1 VFGGEAE
8 FDSGFLV
15 ADFGESFLEAFTT
28 FFVAGGGVVE
38 EGEQSLFEVA
48 EALELVFVGK
58 EDLGG
63 RGFV

>member
-1 VFGGEAE
+1 LA
-8 FDSGFLV
+8 
-15 ADFGESFLEAFTT
+15 ADFGERFLEAFKT
-28 FFVAGGGVVE
+28 FFVVGGGVVE